1 MDLKLRLNEEEIEL
15 FDIARAEYSRIVRRD
30 VSKSE
35 FAVFAMMWFVRGM
48 LRDDVD
54 DDEMESVMPD
64 NWDDWEEYNS
74 CLL

>member
-1 MDLKLRLNEEEIEL
+1 MDLKLKLNDEQTAL
-15 FDIARAEYSRIVRRD
+15 FESARVGYSQIVRRD

-35 FAVFAMMWFVRGM
+35 FATFAMFWFINGF

>member
-1 MDLKLRLNEEEIEL
+1 MDLKLKLNDEQTAL
-15 FDIARAEYSRIVRRD
+15 FESARAGYSKIVRRD

-35 FAVFAMMWFVRGM
+35 FAMFAMFWFINGF

-54 DDEMESVMPD
+54 DNQDESAMPD
-64 NWDDWEEYNS
+64 NWDDWEDYYS

>member
-1 MDLKLRLNEEEIEL
+1 MDLKLKLNEEETDL
-15 FDIARAEYSRIVRRD
+15 FDIARAEYSKIVRRD
-30 VSKSE
+30 VSKAE
-35 FAVFAMMWFVRGM
+35 FAVFGMMWFIRGM

-64 NWDDWEEYNS
+64 NWDDWEEYNQ